1 MLFNAA
7 SLGQSGTSAMSVLT
21 PGSNPDA
28 CFNAVAGSSTVAGS
42 TTGAGPTGASSAAGE
57 GVSLEDPATA
67 V

>member
-21 PGSNPDA
+21 SGSKPTA
-28 CFNAVAGSSTVAGS
+28 CSNAVAGSSTGAGS
-42 TTGAGPTGASSAAGE
+42 TTGAGPTDAISAAGE